1 MFLPVLFHFPYGLIF
16 IMRHQPC
23 YGLILLEA
31 LRLVDNQPQKGYII
45 NISTGLLSEE
55 TATRGGL

>member
-23 YGLILLEA
+23 FGLILLEA
-31 LRLVDNQPQKGYII
+31 LRGVDKVMLNWLYLFKGVK
-45 NISTGLLSEE
+45 NG
-55 TATRGGL
+55 RNF